1 MMIKNC
7 YSVSRSWLDEKII
20 VSAEVFCLDI
30 VIKITAAQNVPSKKI
45 DPFQKYIFI
54 RLNKVR

>member
-20 VSAEVFCLDI
+20 VSAEVFRLDI

-45 DPFQKYIFI
+45 DPFQKYI
-54 RLNKVR
+54 LLG